1 MICSSLIKGDDEVE
15 GVEFL
20 EVEAVSSIR
29 AWIETSSFKYQSR
42 LMMKSVMLNW
52 YMTEI
57 SST

>member
-1 MICSSLIKGDDEVE
+1 MKGDDEVE

-29 AWIETSSFKYQSR
+29 AGIETSSFKYQSR

-52 YMTEI
+52 YSEVQNHCNV
-57 SST
+57 